1 MAASAGSPPLTPAAA
16 APPTLRRS
24 VTPWGS
30 FSWGYSDVGAD
41 IFVGLGLVLGAAAGA
56 SNVAFLFAGI
66 VYVCVGLAYT
76 ELDESVAHGIAG
88 AELMTSDGGTGVPG
102 INGQHSMQVFFRNES
117 ISDRLGDL
125 KIPDSEMD
133 NYLEALQR
141 GRTLVAYFTKP
152 EAMDQVEAIFR
163 DAQLLNVRRY

>member
-1 MAASAGSPPLTPAAA
+1 MLVIMGLSPDGDTTSLRAGLTGAGFSLDPLQVIMP
-16 APPTLRRS
+16 
-24 VTPWGS
+24 
-30 FSWGYSDVGAD
+30 SD
-41 IFVGLGLVLGAAAGA
+41 
-56 SNVAFLFAGI
+56 S
-66 VYVCVGLAYT
+66 
-76 ELDESVAHGIAG
+76 DESMAHGIAG
-88 AELMTSDGGTGVPG
+88 PDWMTSDGGTGVPG
-102 INGQHSMQVFFRNES
+102 ISGTNKMQVFFRNES
-117 ISDRLGDL
+117 LSDRLGDL